1 MPDLGKVDI
10 LKPTGLG
17 STPREAVALV
27 VKLPDNI
34 AHRGGRPAF
43 VNHDGPT
50 GKQCGKIF
58 LPCFHYCPFLMSGP
72 IIYKSTTGCT
82 TGVAN
87 CHRKCP

>member
-1 MPDLGKVDI
+1 MPDPGKVDI

-50 GKQCGKIF
+50 GKQCGKKFSPLLSLLSFFDVWSYHI
-58 LPCFHYCPFLMSGP
+58 
-72 IIYKSTTGCT
+72 
-82 TGVAN
+82 
-87 CHRKCP
+87 